1 MNINL
6 IRKQLVCLLLLGAMS
21 VSVAGNKKVFNA
33 AAGKYDCTLDGS
45 YTVNTGTISE
55 YFLDGTAALMRLPR
69 GKGKGK
75 TQFTIADVLFNY
87 KFKINRVKV
96 SRNKKKVRY
105 WGVGSL
111 VNADAGINADGIIRI
126 TAKRKGR
133 NKWIVRSRALM
144 SGVYADVAPMEVNTK
159 INGKQR

>member
-75 TQFTIADVLFNY
+75 TKERAKD
-87 KFKINRVKV
+87 KE
-96 SRNKKKVRY
+96 KVRTE
-105 WGVGSL
+105 GK
-111 VNADAGINADGIIRI
+111 
-126 TAKRKGR
+126 KREEKEKER
-133 NKWIVRSRALM
+133 VQ
-144 SGVYADVAPMEVNTK
+144 
-159 INGKQR
+159 KQ